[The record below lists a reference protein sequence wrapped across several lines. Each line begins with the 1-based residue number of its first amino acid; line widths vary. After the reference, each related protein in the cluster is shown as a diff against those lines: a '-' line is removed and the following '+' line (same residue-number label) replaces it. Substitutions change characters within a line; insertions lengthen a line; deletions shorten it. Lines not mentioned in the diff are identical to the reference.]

1 MKTQQV
7 QSEAAQRIGLPDV
20 IKGVAVIQKVMGRK
34 RAD

>member
-1 MKTQQV
+1 MKTQQI
-7 QSEAAQRIGLPDV
+7 QIETGQRIGLPDV